1 MAFATSDNP
10 NIFPDAEGLLQVKKK
25 YSTLFSEI
33 TNHLTKIK
41 DHRQEQLAGILKN
54 LRRMINFLNI
64 DVKVLAQQK
73 PVATSKWYEDARSYS
88 NPESRYWGDTLKI
101 KKKRLESEEK
111 DGIITMPL
119 LEPYL
124 ELKWPRSMPSHQ
136 EHYPL
141 LEIQEYA
148 KAMTTK
154 EQTLLNNKRF
164 GV

>member
-1 MAFATSDNP
+1 MTFATSDNP
-10 NIFPDAEGLLQVKKK
+10 DIFPDAEGILQVKKK
-25 YSTLFSEI
+25 YSTLFFEI

-41 DHRQEQLAGILKN
+41 DHRQEKLAGILKN

-64 DVKVLAQQK
+64 DVKVLAQK
-73 PVATSKWYEDARSYS
+73 TVKTSKWYEDAPSYS

-124 ELKWPRSMPSHQ
+124 ELKWPRSMPSHHQ

-141 LEIQEYA
+141 LEIKEYA
-148 KAMTTK
+148 KAMSTK
-154 EQTLLNNKRF
+154 EQNLLNNKRF